1 MALSLLRCRP
11 HRCAD
16 PLPQGIALRLA
27 IFKRLAQRRD
37 GRLQVADLPI
47 RVTTCLAIGNGF
59 KVGHDHASF
68 VGRLVLNQFPQA
80 ADPSHLAACR
90 MTAAIGAGK
99 VRNCRAAADQG
110 MSASGPSAT
119 SLDVR
124 SLIAIGGKADEA
136 RTGQN
141 RRS

>member
-1 MALSLLRCRP
+1 MARFFECVAQGRDSGLKLCDVALIS
-11 HRCAD
+11 CAD

-80 ADPSHLAACR
+80 RPEPSP
-90 MTAAIGAGK
+90 G
-99 VRNCRAAADQG
+99 
-110 MSASGPSAT
+110 
-119 SLDVR
+119 
-124 SLIAIGGKADEA
+124 
-136 RTGQN
+136 
-141 RRS
+141 